1 MFTQNATISRIKAP
15 HPSLD
20 TMTRI
25 NIKRNVGY
33 VQLTDDGEDVIET
46 RRRLT
51 NLRMNETD

>member
-1 MFTQNATISRIKAP
+1 MKAP
-15 HPSLD
+15 HPALN

-33 VQLTDDGEDVIET
+33 VQLTDDGEDVMET
-46 RRRLT
+46 QRRLT

>member
-1 MFTQNATISRIKAP
+1 MYIQNATIGRMKAP
-15 HPSLD
+15 HPALN

-33 VQLTDDGEDVIET
+33 VQLTDDGEDVMET